1 MATCTT
7 LLLFF
12 VFIYIYVY
20 VYIYIYLRYIIL
32 LLYYMYNIYISW
44 KLEVLPYLVLYL
56 HMTHDPRNSLE
67 VTVVAGTKV

>member
-1 MATCTT
+1 M
-7 LLLFF
+7 
-12 VFIYIYVY
+12 YM
-20 VYIYIYLRYIIL
+20 YIYIFKIYYIISI
-32 LLYYMYNIYISW
+32 YYMYNIYISW